1 MLKLTKNQK
10 RIADLMNQLPDD
22 MEQEELEALI
32 CSVTAWYFGEEDVPG
47 FLMYLSIKV
56 GKIFERIAKEAEKE
70 TKH

>member
-1 MLKLTKNQK
+1 
-10 RIADLMNQLPDD
+10 
-22 MEQEELEALI
+22 
-32 CSVTAWYFGEEDVPG
+32 VPG

>member
-1 MLKLTKNQK
+1 MLKLSEKQK

-22 MEQEELEALI
+22 MEPEEFEALI
-32 CSVTAWYFGEEDVPG
+32 CSLTAWYVGEEDVPG

-56 GKIFERIAKEAEKE
+56 ANIFKRIAAQAEKE